1 MHNEEIWGKAFVA
14 FGREKKEQCCEW
26 VFIQQ
31 RRELEK
37 GLCSLLNASFSLSS
51 LLRQENEQECSYWPN
66 PFDPEEQKKCYVGR
80 KEKPKDGVRTR
91 EMRGRMKDTG
101 REGISQPPAAVS
113 CCVADVAWES
123 SCGNLVQIRSQF
135 TGLFAL

>member
-1 MHNEEIWGKAFVA
+1 MSGCSYS
-14 FGREKKEQCCEW
+14 RESWRK
-26 VFIQQ
+26 
-31 RRELEK
+31 R
-37 GLCSLLNASFSLSS
+37 LCSLLNASFSLSS

-101 REGISQPPAAVS
+101 REGISQTPAAKS
-113 CCVADVAWES
+113 CCVADVVWES
-123 SCGNLVQIRSQF
+123 SCGSLVQIRSQF
-135 TGLFAL
+135 TGMFAL